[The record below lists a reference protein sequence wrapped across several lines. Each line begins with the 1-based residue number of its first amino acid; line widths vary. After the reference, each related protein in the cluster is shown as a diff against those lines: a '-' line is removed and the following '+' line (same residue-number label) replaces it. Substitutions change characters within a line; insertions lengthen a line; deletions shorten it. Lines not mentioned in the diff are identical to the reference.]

1 MRVCCSVRPCR
12 YPIQYRPTGSK
23 SAYLLQV
30 LLVAVEGTGNW
41 ELALV
46 EKRVEFVHTDREDVP
61 IGIQ

>member
-1 MRVCCSVRPCR
+1 VSAVLCVLAGTLYRRPA
-12 YPIQYRPTGSK
+12 GSK
-23 SAYLLQV
+23 SAYLLQM
-30 LLVAVEGTGNW
+30 LLVAVEGTGNR